1 VVWTLLKSA
10 PATDQP
16 KIFLQEGK
24 TMQAIMEQA
33 TIDQVTSST
42 STPVMTLPTVT
53 YDPTSNLIFAT
64 VILSPSDTH
73 GEYIH
78 KIPPICIPGPIG
90 STWAVTWTLVPLEG
104 LSAIFGE
111 GGVVIPDPANP
122 GLSRPVPKDV
132 IFSGSMILP
141 PRSECLAQIT
151 TNVPVIDYFNYR
163 LDISVKDTH
172 GASLRPSA
180 EVRFYTIDPTIALVK
195 EPMG

>member
-1 VVWTLLKSA
+1 
-10 PATDQP
+10 
-16 KIFLQEGK
+16 
-24 TMQAIMEQA
+24 MQAIMEQA
-33 TIDQVTSST
+33 TINQVTSST
-42 STPVMTLPTVT
+42 NTPAMALPTVT

-64 VILSPSDTH
+64 VILSPSDTTP

-90 STWAVTWTLVPLEG
+90 STWTVTWNLVPLEG

-122 GLSRPVPKDV
+122 EQGRPVPKDV
-132 IFSGSMILP
+132 IFSGSTTLQP
-141 PRSECLAQIT
+141 LSQCLAQIIT
-151 TNVPVIDYFNYR
+151 KVPVIDYFNYR
-163 LDISVKDTH
+163 LDISVTDTH